1 MEPKSSGTRMTVA
14 APDFLP
20 MIPRDA
26 TLIPAALKNS
36 LRFIVHL
43 PSSVNRHRRSH
54 REYGLRQPDCRES
67 SEGRDRS
74 RCSRP
79 KAPSSRSGRLVGLTL
94 PAHLRRRASAQVVAN
109 RTCDEMPAL
118 SQVSDEPPLSV

>member
-1 MEPKSSGTRMTVA
+1 MTVA

-26 TLIPAALKNS
+26 TPIPAALKKS

-54 REYGLRQPDCRES
+54 REYEVSVNQTAENRPRAGTAADVRVEKHRLDDREDS
-67 SEGRDRS
+67 S
-74 RCSRP
+74 
-79 KAPSSRSGRLVGLTL
+79 V
-94 PAHLRRRASAQVVAN
+94 
-109 RTCDEMPAL
+109 
-118 SQVSDEPPLSV
+118 